1 ARVLVAVEA
10 AGVPL
15 VLFRPLD
22 GQDDDHT
29 QQGQLSSGPGDAAG
43 EVLFGGDVEPGKIE
57 GPIEVRRHRRGRHH
71 QGDAEERVD
80 GHGGDDIAEPADVRQ
95 FDRQFVDADD
105 QREEHVADDDEV
117 YF

>member
-1 ARVLVAVEA
+1 ARLRPCPGGRVRAARGRVSGRVRLVVLVVGGDDAVSFGQLAQHVVVGRELIAEARVLVAVEA

-43 EVLFGGDVEPGKIE
+43 EVLFGGDVEP
-57 GPIEVRRHRRGRHH
+57 
-71 QGDAEERVD
+71 
-80 GHGGDDIAEPADVRQ
+80 
-95 FDRQFVDADD
+95 
-105 QREEHVADDDEV
+105 
-117 YF
+117 